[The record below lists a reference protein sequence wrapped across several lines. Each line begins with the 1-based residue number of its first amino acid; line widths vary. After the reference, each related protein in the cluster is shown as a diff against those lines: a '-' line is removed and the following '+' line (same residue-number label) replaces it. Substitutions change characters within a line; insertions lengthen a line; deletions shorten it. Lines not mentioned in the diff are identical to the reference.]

1 MFGQETMSSNAK
13 PLRKRRDGQATRE
26 RLIQATVEIL
36 SREGLEAIST
46 ARVAHDAGIVQSGFY
61 AHFASLEDCVV
72 AAAEHIGRRIQDSI
86 REGLSLLR
94 EEGVNDFNLVL
105 AQYHR
110 ILDQLEAQWQF
121 VELLLRYFR
130 EPTPLGRTLA
140 AIQQSI
146 RDELTQ
152 HLMTLL
158 KPLAIPDG
166 GRPEAAFLADLMVN
180 MLLSAVQSLRWEP
193 SLNKELVAYLL
204 AAETI
209 SMAARTYDWMSEKG
223 YWPTPAPDQG

>member
-1 MFGQETMSSNAK
+1 MSTNAK
-13 PLRKRRDGQATRE
+13 PQRKRRDGQATRE
-26 RLIQATVEIL
+26 RLIEATVEIL
-36 SREGLEAIST
+36 SREGLGAVST
-46 ARVAHDAGIVQSGFY
+46 ARVARDAGIVQSGFY

-72 AAAEHIGRRIQDSI
+72 VAAEHIGQRIQDSI
-86 REGLSLLR
+86 REGLALLR
-94 EEGVNDFNLVL
+94 EEGVDDFELVL
-105 AQYHR
+105 IQYRR
-110 ILDQLEAQWQF
+110 ILGQLEAQWRF

-152 HLMTLL
+152 HLMALL
-158 KPLAIPDG
+158 KPLGIPNG
-166 GRPEAAFLADLMVN
+166 GRPEAAFLVDLMVN

-204 AAETI
+204 TVETI
-209 SMAARTYDWMSEKG
+209 SMAAHTYDWMTEKG
-223 YWPTPAPDQG
+223 YWPDPTQEHR

>member
-1 MFGQETMSSNAK
+1 MKAK
-13 PLRKRRDGQATRE
+13 PQPQRKRRDGQATRE

-36 SREGLEAIST
+36 SREGLGAVTT
-46 ARVAHDAGIVQSGFY
+46 ARVARDAGIVQSGFY

-72 AAAEHIGRRIQDSI
+72 VAAEHIGERIRDTI

-94 EEGVNDFNLVL
+94 EEGVDDFELVL
-105 AQYHR
+105 TQYRR
-110 ILDQLEAQWQF
+110 ILGQLEAQWQF

-158 KPLAIPDG
+158 KPLGIPNG
-166 GRPEAAFLADLMVN
+166 GRPEAAYLADLTVN
-180 MLLSAVQSLRWEP
+180 MLLSSVQSLRWEP
-193 SLNKELVAYLL
+193 TLNKELVVHLL
-204 AAETI
+204 TVETI
-209 SMAARTYDWMSEKG
+209 RMAASTYDWMTEKG
-223 YWPTPAPDQG
+223 YWPDPTQERQ

>member
-1 MFGQETMSSNAK
+1 MNVHPK
-13 PLRKRRDGQATRE
+13 PPRKRRDGQATRE

-36 SREGLEAIST
+36 SREGLGAVST
-46 ARVAHDAGIVQSGFY
+46 ARVARDAGIVQSGFY

-72 AAAEHIGRRIQDSI
+72 VAAEHIGQRIRDSI
-86 REGLSLLR
+86 REGLALLR
-94 EEGVNDFNLVL
+94 EEGVDDFELVL
-105 AQYHR
+105 TQYRR
-110 ILDQLEAQWQF
+110 IIGQLEAQWQF

-152 HLMTLL
+152 HLMALL
-158 KPLAIPDG
+158 KPLGIPNG

-204 AAETI
+204 TVETI
-209 SMAARTYDWMSEKG
+209 SMVARAYNWMTEKG
-223 YWPTPAPDQG
+223 YWPDPTQERL